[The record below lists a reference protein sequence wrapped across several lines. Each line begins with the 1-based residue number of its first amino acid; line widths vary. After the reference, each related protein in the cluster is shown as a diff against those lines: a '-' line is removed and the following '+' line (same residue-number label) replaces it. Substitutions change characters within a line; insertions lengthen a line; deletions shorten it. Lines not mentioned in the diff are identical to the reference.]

1 MIKSPVWQPYA
12 SSDRAGKK
20 LPMVLLEICTDRCR
34 FAPSK
39 KFRSKWSYDKM
50 LIDWVRSGW
59 TWKYLALS
67 QDAWSSLRSD
77 HTSWPQTKYFSVL
90 PSHSVRAI
98 IYYILLFLKV
108 DFFFSLTK
116 KIFSLPE
123 NVMFSIE
130 DLVDIPRP
138 STSWFFPEFFNV
150 ITVLKEVWQQ
160 LFCY

>member
-1 MIKSPVWQPYA
+1 MVGLEKMDMI
-12 SSDRAGKK
+12 
-20 LPMVLLEICTDRCR
+20 LLEMCTDRCR

-67 QDAWSSLRSD
+67 QDTWTSLHSVRR
-77 HTSWPQTKYFSVL
+77 SWPQAKYFPVL
-90 PSHSVRAI
+90 RSHSVRAI
-98 IYYILLFLKV
+98 ITCDITVFESS
-108 DFFFSLTK
+108 FFFSLTN
-116 KIFSLPE
+116 KIFSLPG

-138 STSWFFPEFFNV
+138 STSWFFPESFNV